1 MCDFRLKTPAF
12 SAKWDEQMSVNYVFA
27 AGINY
32 AGLFAGHDERR
43 RAPAPDRKSVTKL
56 YRYLPM
62 PNLPERTQFW
72 LTACDPHTKT
82 GAPKSAGT
90 HRPGLM
96 AAVGG
101 ASN

>member
-1 MCDFRLKTPAF
+1 MCDSRLKTPAF

-56 YRYLPM
+56 YRYLCAVAHALGGFR
-62 PNLPERTQFW
+62 NEK
-72 LTACDPHTKT
+72 LT
-82 GAPKSAGT
+82 
-90 HRPGLM
+90 
-96 AAVGG
+96 
-101 ASN
+101 